1 MTTDFKDLVH
11 LKGFFLRNFSYT
23 TRKGNPQSAPTL
35 VVRGIEKFVYPEDN
49 TMVMVTLFI
58 FGLTLLILG
67 FFFFT
72 VYKDRKLN
80 REYRA
85 RFIEKK
91 KQQLQRA
98 MGKS

>member
-1 MTTDFKDLVH
+1 MSLAAC
-11 LKGFFLRNFSYT
+11 
-23 TRKGNPQSAPTL
+23 QSAPTL
-35 VVRGIEKFVYPEDN
+35 IVRGIEKYIYPEDN
-49 TMVMVTLFI
+49 TMAMVTFFI

-72 VYKDRKLN
+72 VFKDRKLN

-91 KQQLQRA
+91 KQQHQKAL
-98 MGKS
+98 GK